1 MERHA
6 FAMKVKDDM
15 MNSYRQKL
23 GEIWK
28 DLTLF
33 LDRNQVKNFSIW
45 NTERLIFGYY
55 EKEDD
60 AELNAEEKAVRDVL
74 IEKMAE
80 TFEWIS
86 EPGQDMRLMYH
97 NYGVIRENKELI
109 RHRVFMTRLKD
120 GCEEEYKAR
129 HDGLIAQRGDTVDPG
144 QIVILLSGAQADIFL
159 DMMKLILL
167 WKLMKRRRQEKLL

>member
-1 MERHA
+1 MERSD
-6 FAMKVKDDM
+6 FVPG
-15 MNSYRQKL
+15 QKS
-23 GEIWK
+23 G
-28 DLTLF
+28 
-33 LDRNQVKNFSIW
+33 KNFSIW

-144 QIVILLSGAQADIFL
+144 PDSNFTIWSA
-159 DMMKLILL
+159 
-167 WKLMKRRRQEKLL
+167 RRIYFWI

>member
-1 MERHA
+1 M
-6 FAMKVKDDM
+6 
-15 MNSYRQKL
+15 

-129 HDGLIAQRGDTVDPG
+129 HDGLIAIQ
-144 QIVILLSGAQADIFL
+144 
-159 DMMKLILL
+159 
-167 WKLMKRRRQEKLL
+167 

>member
-1 MERHA
+1 
-6 FAMKVKDDM
+6 
-15 MNSYRQKL
+15 
-23 GEIWK
+23 
-28 DLTLF
+28 
-33 LDRNQVKNFSIW
+33 
-45 NTERLIFGYY
+45 
-55 EKEDD
+55 
-60 AELNAEEKAVRDVL
+60 
-74 IEKMAE
+74 MAE

-144 QIVILLSGAQADIFL
+144 PDSNFTIWSAGGYIL

>member
-159 DMMKLILL
+159 DMM
-167 WKLMKRRRQEKLL
+167 RST